1 MSRTPQPIWDEMAAR
16 SLAAAVDAPPPVL
29 VLLDV
34 GVLREPAGEGE
45 G

>member
-1 MSRTPQPIWDEMAAR
+1 MSRTPQPVWDLLAAR
-16 SLAAAVDAPPPVL
+16 SLAATVDAPPPVL

-34 GVLREPAGEGE
+34 GVLAAAGEGE